1 MTSLRRLFRFVLV
14 TAATLPMPAI
24 GGQQSL
30 RSADGAVP
38 ELLAL
43 AHRASL
49 TAYPAATWVTEV
61 KRTAA
66 ASPAWPLDLF
76 LRGEGYWIRGDLDA
90 ARREYRDL
98 VDWSAGD
105 PYGDGRGGAGV
116 AAIALW
122 RLLDDDVASIAAR
135 ITADGYPLLE
145 RAERVL
151 DSSSGL
157 PRRLLQRPAP
167 RVYPDLS
174 GVREEVLRQLVDLAY
189 AMGDTQRAKR
199 LFRGGLEAKTDLR
212 LTVAE
217 RTLLGEMVQ
226 EGSVSRSN
234 ILLNQGRNLS
244 RMGRYRD
251 AAAAFGDASRGD
263 NAGARMAA
271 LLELSRLWRIVGRPR
286 NEVLTLLDSL
296 VDELDQMRDDPL
308 LAQQI
313 LIDRAR
319 AHNRAGT
326 GAGADAAL
334 RDYELLVYLFPDG
347 EEVDEAIYQSASL
360 RGSGGDIA
368 GASED
373 YEKLRDLTGVGQR
386 DRADSA
392 YFWHAMLLYDNGELE
407 GALSL
412 LRDLERDRP
421 LGALHIHSLFW
432 MGRLNEEMG
441 RMGEARTAFARVV
454 AEFPLERGVDYY
466 ALRSLMHL
474 NVGPEARE
482 MVLPDEETSR
492 ALGAVYA
499 VEARG
504 GPLAAQSPYLRRVE
518 RAFDSGLYGALFE
531 DSQRYERAGLP
542 LRSTSDPLA
551 LDEVGWLAAV
561 VVRASLFQDAL
572 VAPEV
577 RNSAD
582 RRIRVAGLFA
592 AEGDWTKAS
601 GVLGYIPSE
610 RGRGY
615 LRRAY
620 PPAFA
625 EELRSA
631 AETYGVEAEALYSV
645 MRSESSFAPAALS
658 RAGALGL
665 FQFIPATFSALDG
678 EWGLLDDGS
687 NTRESYLTDPEL
699 SIDLAGRW
707 MRRLADGHDGDL
719 LYALMEHNA
728 GPIVQR
734 WKGGWVDG
742 RGNDVEFRAQTVP
755 YGQTRQ
761 FLRSVLVGMAVARA
775 SGMFEGSGETRVGRV
790 EPRP

>member
-1 MTSLRRLFRFVLV
+1 MTSLRRLSGLMLL
-14 TAATLPMPAI
+14 AAAMAPMSAI
-24 GGQQSL
+24 GGQESPGSRDSSL
-30 RSADGAVP
+30 RD
-38 ELLAL
+38 LFAL

-49 TAYPAATWVTEV
+49 AAYPAAIWVTEV
-61 KRTAA
+61 ERTAA
-66 ASPAWPLDLF
+66 DSPQWPLDLF

-90 ARREYRDL
+90 ARREYRNL
-98 VDWSAGD
+98 VDWSASD
-105 PYGDGRGGAGV
+105 PYGDGSGGAGF
-116 AAIALW
+116 AAIGLW
-122 RLLDDDVASIAAR
+122 RLLDDDVSSIAAR

-151 DSSSGL
+151 NSDL
-157 PRRLLQRPAP
+157 PGALLRRPAP

-174 GVREEVLRQLVDLAY
+174 GFREDVLRQLVDLAS
-189 AMGDTQRAKR
+189 AMGDTPRAER
-199 LFRGGLEAKTDLR
+199 FFRVGLAAKTNLR
-212 LTVAE
+212 LTAAE
-217 RTLLGEMVQ
+217 RTLLGELVQ

-234 ILLNQGRNLS
+234 VLLSQGRNLA
-244 RMGRYRD
+244 RIGRYRD
-251 AAAAFGDASRGD
+251 AAGALGEASRAE
-263 NAGARMAA
+263 NAGVRMAA
-271 LLELSRLWRIVGRPR
+271 LLELSRLWRVVGRPR

-296 VDELDQMRDDPL
+296 VDQLDEARDPL

-319 AHNRAGT
+319 AHNRT
-326 GAGADAAL
+326 GSDAGADAAL
-334 RDYELLVYLFPDG
+334 RDFELLLDLFPEG
-347 EEVDEAIYQSASL
+347 EEVDEAIYQSARL
-360 RGSGGDIA
+360 RGSAGDIA

-373 YEKLRDLTGVGQR
+373 YEKLRGLTGAGQG

-392 YFWHAMLLYDNGELE
+392 YFWHAMLLYGNGELE
-407 GALSL
+407 GALGL

-421 LGALHIHSLFW
+421 RGALHIHSLFW
-432 MGRLNEEMG
+432 TGRLNEEMG
-441 RMGEARTAFARVV
+441 RMAAARRAFSRVV

-474 NVGPEARE
+474 NVGPGARE
-482 MVLPDEETSR
+482 MVFPDEETSGV
-492 ALGAVYA
+492 LGVLYG

-504 GPLAAQSPYLRRVE
+504 GPLMARSPYLARVE
-518 RAFDSGLYGALFE
+518 RTFESGLYGAAFQG
-531 DSQRYERAGLP
+531 SQRYERAGLP

-561 VVRASLFQDAL
+561 VVRASLFRDAL
-572 VAPEV
+572 FAREV

-582 RRIRVAGLFA
+582 MRIRVAGLFA

-601 GVLGYIPSE
+601 RVLGYIRSE

-615 LRRAY
+615 LRTAY

-625 EELRSA
+625 QELRSA
-631 AETYGVEAEALYSV
+631 AARYGVGVEALYAL
-645 MRSESSFAPAALS
+645 MRNESAFAPAALS

-665 FQFIPATFSALDG
+665 FQFIPATFLTLDN
-678 EWGLLDDGS
+678 EWGLLDDGA
-687 NTRESYLTDPEL
+687 NTRESYLTDPGL

-707 MRRLADGHDGDL
+707 MGRLGDGHDGDL

-728 GPIVQR
+728 GPIVAR
-734 WKGGWVDG
+734 WKRAWVDG
-742 RGNDVEFRAQTVP
+742 RGEDVEFRAQTAP

-775 SGMFEGSGETRVGRV
+775 SGMFGRSVETPVGGV
-790 EPRP
+790 ESRR